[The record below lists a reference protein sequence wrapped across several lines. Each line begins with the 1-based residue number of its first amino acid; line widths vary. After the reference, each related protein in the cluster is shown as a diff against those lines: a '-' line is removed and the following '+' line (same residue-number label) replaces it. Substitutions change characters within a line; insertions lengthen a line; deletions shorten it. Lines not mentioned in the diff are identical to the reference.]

1 MALRGLREGMDFF
14 ETWSDDAG
22 VRLCFETAPG
32 GPYRPSADHGMP
44 LSALA
49 KPIGNALRHAARG
62 EIAISRTFENPRSV
76 RIEVENRGAAIAPE
90 HLAHRFDRLLRIDPK
105 HHRAGQ
111 GAGLS
116 LAIDETFALAHGES
130 FGVSSSVGR
139 NRFWRRIASA

>member
-1 MALRGLREGMDFF
+1 
-14 ETWSDDAG
+14 
-22 VRLCFETAPG
+22 
-32 GPYRPSADHGMP
+32 MP

-49 KPIGNALRHAARG
+49 KLIGNALRHAARG
-62 EIAISRTFENPRSV
+62 ETAISRTFENSRSV
-76 RIEVENRGAAIAPE
+76 HIEVENRGAAIAPE

-116 LAIDETFALAHGES
+116 LAIDETIALAHGES